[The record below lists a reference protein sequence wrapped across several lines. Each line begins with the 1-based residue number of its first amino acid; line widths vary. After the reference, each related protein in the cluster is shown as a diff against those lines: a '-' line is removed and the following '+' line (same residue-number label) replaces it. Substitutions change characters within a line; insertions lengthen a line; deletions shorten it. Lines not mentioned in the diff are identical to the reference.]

1 MEPAKIDW
9 KRIESVFVEDSVYEN
24 INAPKWVDL
33 LAPDQASVDDV
44 AWFCR
49 PDCNHPKTAEDFLK
63 TPPSSKF
70 LRSLERLPFGD
81 RNLRD
86 ARLKRR
92 GQSQSSFSSNEKPKF
107 SDNSEN
113 QNPNSVTP
121 QNQVEP
127 MKMSIKSSSEK
138 NKLMD
143 DTSQNDELLPRLKS
157 TLSARNL
164 FAGKDILNH
173 ISDFCNE
180 LKKLATRA
188 RERENTEMFNEKNRQ
203 VGEKKEVVNERPCEV
218 IGAVGEKEKERKPL
232 LEMDKEN
239 SGGAVGEKEKERKP
253 LLEMDK
259 ENSGGVDNGESGNK
273 DRKRRNKRFDEA
285 ENIPVSLNLENV
297 KKKGDERL
305 LQIRTN
311 PPSPQCFS
319 VTRSATKT
327 TSSKS
332 STYRSM
338 EKKILQEVFEQ
349 KTPTNKGTSVSNSVV
364 EGREAR
370 ALNVFWFLKPCTL
383 SG

>member
-24 INAPKWVDL
+24 INAPKWVDFL
-33 LAPDQASVDDV
+33 SPDQASVDDV

-49 PDCNHPKTAEDFLK
+49 PNCKHPKTAEDFLK

-81 RNLRD
+81 RNLSD
-86 ARLKRR
+86 ARLKKR

-107 SDNSEN
+107 DDDSEN
-113 QNPNSVTP
+113 QTPNSVTP
-121 QNQVEP
+121 QNQVKS
-127 MKMSIKSSSEK
+127 MKMAINSSSEN
-138 NKLMD
+138 NKLMN
-143 DTSQNDELLPRLKS
+143 DTSQNDKVLPRLKS

-173 ISDFCNE
+173 ITEFCNE

-188 RERENTEMFNEKNRQ
+188 RERENAEKFNEKNSA
-203 VGEKKEVVNERPCEV
+203 VGEKKEVVNEKPS
-218 IGAVGEKEKERKPL
+218 GEKGKDRKPL
-232 LEMDKEN
+232 LD
-239 SGGAVGEKEKERKP
+239 
-253 LLEMDK
+253 MDK
-259 ENSGGVDNGESGNK
+259 ENSGGVDKGESGNK
-273 DRKRRNKRFDEA
+273 DKHSRNKRFDEA

-319 VTRSATKT
+319 GTCSVAKT

-338 EKKILQEVFEQ
+338 ERKILQEVFEQ
-349 KTPTNKGTSVSNSVV
+349 KMPTDKGTSVSTNSIV

-370 ALNVFWFLKPCTL
+370 ALDVFWFLKPCTL